1 MRRIFLIIA
10 LMPLFAPVVPAQSL
24 GPLLGDEEILYAQTK
39 QVNQFFRRFNCEES
53 TDGTRYYQGDK
64 MYRNPELREKYL
76 SILFNEENPHLSPQ
90 IKDAFINQVLE
101 NNQYLN
107 FHGNDWFA
115 EVKTL
120 FLFHGEEKT
129 LTLFLQL
136 QEEPVGS
143 KWVITNVYFQ
153 SFHEQ
158 FLRDAP
164 GEMKFLHPLSH
175 ELDFMNLIKV
185 FNKDREMVE
194 LYTSRDYKPD
204 YLTLFIYELK
214 RAALEFKTVKEV
226 KFHFF
231 QIPGYYFELSD
242 FIRKSYNSG
251 WLISNLIPINKEEKE
266 LLMSY
271 IYHE

>member
-1 MRRIFLIIA
+1 MKKLILI
-10 LMPLFAPVVPAQSL
+10 LLILPLFAPETPAQSV
-24 GPLLGDEEILYAQTK
+24 GPLLGDEEILNAQTK

-53 TDGTRYYQGDK
+53 TEGQRFYEDDDL
-64 MYRNPELREKYL
+64 YRNPELREKYI
-76 SILFNEENPHLSPQ
+76 SILFDKENERMTDQLIEE
-90 IKDAFINQVLE
+90 FNQAVVDNEYFLD
-101 NNQYLN
+101 
-107 FHGNDWFA
+107 FHGDGWFA
-115 EVKTL
+115 EVSTV
-120 FLFHGEEKT
+120 FLFNGVEKS

-153 SFHEQ
+153 PFHEQ
-158 FLRDAP
+158 FLRGEP
-164 GEMKFLHPLSH
+164 EEMKFLHPLSH

-185 FNKDREMVE
+185 FQNDRKTVE
-194 LYTSRDYKPD
+194 LYTSREYKPD

-214 RAALEFKTVKEV
+214 RSTLQFKTVKGV

-242 FIRKSYNSG
+242 FIRKSNNSG
-251 WLISNLIPINKEEKE
+251 WLISNLLPITEEEKE